1 MLISTTGLRDA
12 DGNLTPFTDEEV
24 QERTQ
29 MAKELSQKAKETG
42 DLKSVAEEAGL
53 RPIESSMGRS
63 NEGDGQEPLMLDAA
77 RALAVGEVSDP
88 IETEEGWFLVQHTND
103 YDESGTVYWKEYLTE
118 QAQQSYAQE
127 IYEQWRADA
136 QIVQNEEIMDSVIV
150 KDVLKE
156 LL

>member
-1 MLISTTGLRDA
+1 MHCC
-12 DGNLTPFTDEEV
+12 
-24 QERTQ
+24 
-29 MAKELSQKAKETG
+29 
-42 DLKSVAEEAGL
+42 
-53 RPIESSMGRS
+53 
-63 NEGDGQEPLMLDAA
+63 
-77 RALAVGEVSDP
+77 
-88 IETEEGWFLVQHTND
+88 WFLVQHTSD

>member
-1 MLISTTGLRDA
+1 M
-12 DGNLTPFTDEEV
+12 V
-24 QERTQ
+24 HRT
-29 MAKELSQKAKETG
+29 S
-42 DLKSVAEEAGL
+42 
-53 RPIESSMGRS
+53 
-63 NEGDGQEPLMLDAA
+63 
-77 RALAVGEVSDP
+77 
-88 IETEEGWFLVQHTND
+88 D